1 MRKLVLLVVMVCS
14 VGSLLTLPTGAD
26 DKTVNAT
33 VTAKVISLSVNT
45 NNLAYG
51 SLGLGT
57 QNNSPSPTN
66 VLVANTGTV
75 AADFKIKG
83 MVSSPAGW
91 TLTAA
96 DPGANIYRHR
106 FDTSSGGSFN
116 GVLST
121 SSQALL
127 NDVVMGGDAQIFFK
141 LDMPTS
147 TTSFT
152 EQTLPIVIT
161 ALESLASGPN

>member
-1 MRKLVLLVVMVCS
+1 MRKLVLLVGLVCS
-14 VGSLLTLPTGAD
+14 IGSVLALPTNAD

-45 NNLAYG
+45 SNLAYG
-51 SLGLGT
+51 SLGLGS
-57 QNNSPSPTN
+57 QNNSPTPTN

-83 MVSSPAGW
+83 MVSSPAAW
-91 TLTAA
+91 TLTSA

-106 FDTSSGGSFN
+106 FDTTSGGSFN
-116 GVLST
+116 GALST

-127 NDVVMGGDAQIFFK
+127 NDVNMGGDVQVFFK

-147 TTSFT
+147 TTSFA
-152 EQTLPIVIT
+152 EQTLPVVIT
-161 ALESLASGPN
+161 ALESLSSGPN